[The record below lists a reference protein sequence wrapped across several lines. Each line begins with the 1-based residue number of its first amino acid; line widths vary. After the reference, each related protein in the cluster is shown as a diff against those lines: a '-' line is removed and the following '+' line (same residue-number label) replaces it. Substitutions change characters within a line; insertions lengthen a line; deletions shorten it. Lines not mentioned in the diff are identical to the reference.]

1 MCTTPVIQMLM
12 QDQFHGQ
19 IAVTINEGSDREI

>member
-1 MCTTPVIQMLM
+1 MRTTPVIQMLM

-19 IAVTINEGSDREI
+19 LAVTINEGSER